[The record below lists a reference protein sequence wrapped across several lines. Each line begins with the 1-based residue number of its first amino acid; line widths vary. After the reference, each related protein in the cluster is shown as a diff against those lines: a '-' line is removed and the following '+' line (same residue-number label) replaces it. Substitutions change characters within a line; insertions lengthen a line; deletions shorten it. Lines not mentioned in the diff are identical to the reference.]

1 MKFKRYMAAS
11 MAAVMAVS
19 SAIVCQISVSAA
31 ETDITSEITSKN
43 GISVSDL
50 SQYTSLKVTYKPSPT
65 ADGKCGHTH
74 NDGSTY
80 CPWAQVPFIANSVE
94 GMDAAIDPDKK
105 KSTWYQPDNTFTA
118 KTGKDEEET
127 TAEVDVADILDSFT
141 SDKDW
146 KDTFTLK
153 SVTVQCWGGTI
164 TKVVGVSGQEDTRTD
179 AEIPDY
185 DGSPITMTKQA
196 AQSWCPNGTAQGM
209 MPVTI
214 DGITTG
220 TTTYGEIKDKFKN
233 ITFNGIDFVKD
244 SFGGSAG
251 DYTYCL
257 YAQWGSGW
265 SWTASDGVALD
276 SKTKWSVTGIAEKY
290 HADQVKQGSD
300 GTIED
305 TAVLQVIGIQINMAD
320 NNNLP
325 AKVAALKT
333 DETFTINPAGAAV
346 ESVNIT
352 LKNGNDIA
360 SEYTYGETIPLKAA
374 VTPADADG
382 AENVTWTSKN
392 PEIATVD
399 ENGVVTPLKAG
410 EVTITAE
417 AGGKSNSVTF
427 NIVKRSISTEY
438 NLPMPQCDGTT
449 DAETLVENEVKYL
462 NPAFFTYINNSY
474 TSVPLTKGTDYTVT
488 GKLSADK
495 KTYSVTIELI
505 GGAADKYKLD
515 SDSASK
521 TGWISY
527 ALSSAALNHETLNLV
542 AGGDGSQIVVTT
554 TPDNA
559 LLDKLV
565 ITYESTD
572 PTVASVDKDG
582 NVTPLKA
589 GTATINVTVNA
600 DITMNGMSL
609 STRTANASCKVT
621 VTDNA
626 IPATNIELDASD
638 KTMTVGDKA
647 KLTATVK
654 PADSTDKI
662 VWTSS
667 KPTVATVDENG
678 NITALATG
686 TTEITATAGSVSA
699 VCKVTVE
706 AVKVSEVK
714 LDKTAVS
721 LKAGQTAQLTATVKP
736 DNAADK
742 TVTWTSSD
750 EKVATVA
757 DGKITAVAPGTAT
770 ITATAGGKSATCT
783 VTVAKEAQNIK
794 DTKKYP
800 SVPKDYAKVDPVVTT
815 VNSDGSK
822 NMLIMF
828 SISDSDVDSYRGAR
842 ITFRRADGKT
852 FSRSLIL
859 GKYYTDVTYIKDGD
873 NYNGN
878 GQNYIV
884 IRLKNVQDSWGD
896 ISVKFELINGL
907 G

>member
-19 SAIVCQISVSAA
+19 SAIVCQISASAA
-31 ETDITSEITSKN
+31 ETDITSQITS
-43 GISVSDL
+43 GISVSEL

-74 NDGSTY
+74 DDGSTY

-94 GMDAAIDPDKK
+94 GMDADIDPVKK
-105 KSTWYQPDNTFTA
+105 KSTWYQPDSAFTA
-118 KTGKDEEET
+118 KSGKDEKET
-127 TAEVDVADILDSFT
+127 TAEVDVADIINSFT

-153 SVTVQCWGGTI
+153 SVTVQCWGGTLS
-164 TKVVGVSGQEDTRTD
+164 KVVGVTGSEDTRTD
-179 AEIPDY
+179 AKIPDY
-185 DGSPITMTKQA
+185 DASPITMTKQA

-244 SFGGSAG
+244 SIGGSAS

-265 SWTASDGVALD
+265 SWTASDSVSLD
-276 SKTKWSVTGIAEKY
+276 SKTKWSLTSLAEEY
-290 HADQVKQGSD
+290 QKQNKATLND
-300 GTIED
+300 D
-305 TAVLQVIGIQINMAD
+305 DVLQVIGIQINMAD

-325 AKVAALKT
+325 AGVAALNI
-333 DETFTINPAGAAV
+333 DEKFTINPAGAAV
-346 ESVNIT
+346 ESVKIT
-352 LKNGNDIA
+352 LTDGTA
-360 SEYTYGETIPLKAA
+360 VGSSYTYGDTINLKATVLPEGA
-374 VTPADADG
+374 VGADKV
-382 AENVTWTSKN
+382 EWTSET
-392 PEIATVD
+392 PDVATVD
-399 ENGVVTPLKAG
+399 ENGKVTLLKAG
-410 EVTITAE
+410 EAKITAT
-417 AGGKSNSVTF
+417 AGGVSSSVTF
-427 NIVKRSISTEY
+427 TVKKKKLTVAPYVLTNIYVRDNKIEAAAKAVTANYALE
-438 NLPMPQCDGTT
+438 N
-449 DAETLVENEVKYL
+449 VENVSL
-462 NPAFFTYINNSY
+462 
-474 TSVPLTKGTDYTVT
+474 VKGTDYTVSEPQI
-488 GKLSADK
+488 SADK
-495 KTYSVTIELI
+495 KYYSITITLSDDAAGKYELSTTTLKGYI
-505 GGAADKYKLD
+505 AYELT
-515 SDSASK
+515 SV
-521 TGWISY
+521 
-527 ALSSAALNHETLNLV
+527 ALNSDTLNLV
-542 AGGDGSQIVVTT
+542 AGADGRQLVATT

-559 LLDKLV
+559 LLDNLTF
-565 ITYESTD
+565 TYKSSEE
-572 PTVASVDKDG
+572 TVATVDKNG
-582 NVTPLKA
+582 LVTPLKA
-589 GTATINVTVNA
+589 GTATITVTAQAVV
-600 DITMNGMSL
+600 TTNGMAL
-609 STRTANASCKVT
+609 FTTRATAKCTVT
-621 VTDNA
+621 VTDIA
-626 IPATNIELDASD
+626 IPATNIELDAFS

-654 PADSTDKI
+654 PADTTDKV

-667 KPTVATVDENG
+667 KPTVAAVDENG

-699 VCKVTVE
+699 QC
-706 AVKVSEVK
+706 
-714 LDKTAVS
+714 
-721 LKAGQTAQLTATVKP
+721 
-736 DNAADK
+736 
-742 TVTWTSSD
+742 
-750 EKVATVA
+750 
-757 DGKITAVAPGTAT
+757 T
-770 ITATAGGKSATCT
+770 I
-783 VTVAKEAQNIK
+783 TVAKEAQNIK

-842 ITFRRADGKT
+842 ITFKRADGKT

-859 GKYYTDVTYIKDGD
+859 GKYYTDVTYVKDGG

-878 GQNYIV
+878 SQNYIV

-896 ISVKFELINGL
+896 ISAKFELINGL

>member
-1 MKFKRYMAAS
+1 MKLKRLMTAS

-31 ETDITSEITSKN
+31 ETDITSQITS
-43 GISVSDL
+43 GISVSEL

-74 NDGSTY
+74 DDGSTY

-94 GMDAAIDPDKK
+94 GMDADIDPVKK
-105 KSTWYQPDNTFTA
+105 KSTWYQPDSAFTA
-118 KTGKDEEET
+118 KSGKDEKET
-127 TAEVDVADILDSFT
+127 TAEVDVADIINSFT

-153 SVTVQCWGGTI
+153 SVTVQCWSGTLS
-164 TKVVGVSGQEDTRTD
+164 KVVGVTGSEDTRTD
-179 AEIPDY
+179 AKIPDY
-185 DGSPITMTKQA
+185 DASPITMTKQA

-209 MPVTI
+209 IPVTI

-244 SFGGSAG
+244 SVGGSAG

-265 SWTASDGVALD
+265 GWSASGGVSLD
-276 SKTKWSVTGIAEKY
+276 SKTKWSLTRLAEEY
-290 HADQVKQGSD
+290 QKQNKATLND
-300 GTIED
+300 D
-305 TAVLQVIGIQINMAD
+305 DVLQVIGIQINMAD

-325 AKVAALKT
+325 AGVAALNI
-333 DETFTINPAGAAV
+333 DEKFTINPAGAAV
-346 ESVNIT
+346 ESVKIT
-352 LKNGNDIA
+352 QKNGSEVDP
-360 SEYTYGETIPLKAA
+360 EYTYGETIPLKAA

-382 AENVTWTSKN
+382 ADNVIWTSET
-392 PEIATVD
+392 PDVATVD
-399 ENGVVTPLKAG
+399 ENGEVTLLKAG
-410 EVTITAE
+410 EAKITAT
-417 AGGKSNSVTF
+417 AGGVSSSVTF
-427 NIVKRSISTEY
+427 TVKKKKLTVAPYVLTNIYVRDNKIEAAAKAVTANYALE
-438 NLPMPQCDGTT
+438 N
-449 DAETLVENEVKYL
+449 VENVSL
-462 NPAFFTYINNSY
+462 
-474 TSVPLTKGTDYTVT
+474 VKGTDYTVSEPQI
-488 GKLSADK
+488 SADK
-495 KTYSVTIELI
+495 KYYSITITLSDDAAGKYELSTTTLKGYI
-505 GGAADKYKLD
+505 AYELT
-515 SDSASK
+515 SV
-521 TGWISY
+521 
-527 ALSSAALNHETLNLV
+527 ALNSDTLSLV
-542 AGGDGSQIVVTT
+542 AGADGRQLVATT

-559 LLDKLV
+559 LLDNLTF
-565 ITYESTD
+565 TYKSSDESVA
-572 PTVASVDKDG
+572 TVDENG
-582 NVTPLKA
+582 LVTPLKA
-589 GTATINVTVNA
+589 GTATITVTAQAVV
-600 DITMNGMSL
+600 TTNGMAL
-609 STRTANASCKVT
+609 FTTRATAKCTVT
-621 VTDNA
+621 VTDIA
-626 IPATNIELDASD
+626 IPATNIELDAFS

-654 PADSTDKI
+654 PADTTDKV

-667 KPTVATVDENG
+667 KPTVAAVDENG

-699 VCKVTVE
+699 QC
-706 AVKVSEVK
+706 
-714 LDKTAVS
+714 
-721 LKAGQTAQLTATVKP
+721 
-736 DNAADK
+736 
-742 TVTWTSSD
+742 
-750 EKVATVA
+750 
-757 DGKITAVAPGTAT
+757 T
-770 ITATAGGKSATCT
+770 I
-783 VTVAKEAQNIK
+783 TVAKEAQNIK

-828 SISDSDVDSYRGAR
+828 SISDSDVDNYRGAR
-842 ITFRRADGKT
+842 ITFKRADGKT

-859 GKYYTDVTYIKDGD
+859 GKYYTDVTYVKDGS

-878 GQNYIV
+878 SQNYIV

-896 ISVKFELINGL
+896 ISAKFELINGL